1 VWCATGI
8 CIEFGSACVTAAVF
22 SETEVSVD
30 HPGDC
35 SGSLPLRDGGPGDHD
50 FSTES
55 NTNRVPTAASRRAE
69 SGRVE
74 AIRAQP

>member
-1 VWCATGI
+1 MWCATGI
-8 CIEFGSACVTAAVF
+8 CIGLGSACVTAAGF
-22 SETEVSVD
+22 AETEVNVD
-30 HPGDC
+30 HPGGC
-35 SGSLPLRDGGPGDHD
+35 SSGPANRD

-55 NTNRVPTAASRRAE
+55 GTNGVRAAASRRAE